1 MCIEYRQAGRRTSG
15 ATLVELVAFIVV
27 VAVGVVGLVS
37 VTGPMLRHSA
47 DPMARKQALAIAE
60 SLLTEIVQ
68 QPFTWCDPQDDKAS
82 SATAATG
89 PNGCA
94 DPANDQDKGG
104 AAFPLPGTT
113 APTPATETRG
123 SAADPYDNVADY
135 AGYKATADIITG
147 NAALVDYT
155 AEVTIGRA
163 GGTGVFAALPAAA
176 VLRIDVRVFGR
187 GEDLTVT
194 AWRTRYA
201 PQNPG

>member
-1 MCIEYRQAGRRTSG
+1 MCIECRQAWRRTSG

-68 QPFTWCDPQDDKAS
+68 QPFTYCDPQDTDVMTATSAS
-82 SATAATG
+82 ACT
-89 PNGCA
+89 
-94 DPANDQDKGG
+94 NDQDKGG
-104 AAFPLPGTT
+104 AAFPLPGAV
-113 APTPATETRG
+113 APTPATEVRG
-123 SAADPYDNVADY
+123 SATDPYDNVADY

-147 NAALVDYT
+147 NAALADYT

-163 GGTGVFAALPAAA
+163 GGAGAFAALPVAAA
-176 VLRIDVRVFGR
+176 LRIDVRVFGR

-201 PQNPG
+201 PNDPG